1 METVYGVKEPTVV
14 NPRATTP
21 DWGTFTQKLDHF
33 NPFDERTWE
42 MVKNMLINFI
52 LLCSTACFSLHSFK
66 F

>member
-1 METVYGVKEPTVV
+1 MLLMETKYGVKEPTVV

-42 MVKNMLINFI
+42 MVRLIRSLFASI
-52 LLCSTACFSLHSFK
+52 ALL
-66 F
+66 